1 MITAMMD
8 TAALNT
14 RPTVLRCGCCG
25 VRGGRGGMG
34 EDEVGYVM
42 IDTVLRLQV
51 LPTKQNLRFLFAFY
65 KYK

>member
-25 VRGGRGGMG
+25 VRGGMGGMG
-34 EDEVGYVM
+34 EYEVGYVM
-42 IDTVLRLQV
+42 IDTVLRL
-51 LPTKQNLRFLFAFY
+51 
-65 KYK
+65 